1 MKNSGFGKLDFYSE
15 FSAVS
20 KHPQNAETQIRIKT

>member
-20 KHPQNAETQIRIKT
+20 KYPQNAETQFHI